1 MDETESG
8 AVSGVKDVLAP
19 GEEFHGY
26 VVDRQIGAGGLGTIW
41 LARHQMLDTLFAVKV
56 LAPAV
61 AKEQPDSVKP
71 VRRKEKKIEDLSE
84 NYKSIHLL

>member
-41 LARHQMLDTLFAVKV
+41 LRPSASAWSTAISSPRT
-56 LAPAV
+56 
-61 AKEQPDSVKP
+61 SC
-71 VRRKEKKIEDLSE
+71 
-84 NYKSIHLL
+84 